1 MIFGVFVSSA
11 GVIAGTSFTVSAA
24 ETQTYGD
31 YNYTVNYD
39 NTVSITLYVGSGTE
53 AVIPSTIDGKKVTSI
68 GNRAFYGC
76 TGLTSVNIPNS
87 VTSIG
92 DWAFSNCTA
101 LTSISIPNGV
111 TSIGDIAFFDCTAL
125 TSINVDINNSTYSS
139 ENGVLF
145 NKNKAKILTYPAG
158 KKGAYTIPNS
168 VISIGDGAFYYC
180 KGLTSITIPNSV
192 TYIHYDAF
200 SGCSALEDVYY
211 TGTEEEWQKI
221 EIYFIIH
228 SYSNPFTEAAI
239 HFNYRNADTEIN
251 AERYRFYFDKTPIVP
266 GDTFIVGA
274 DKLGGNYTGTYYPSP
289 GKVEW
294 VINNRDVIDFI
305 PITGRTVPYYEDSTQ
320 LHLKAK
326 NFGESTLTLKL
337 DGKTVCSETITVTL
351 SDELLGKEY
360 RQYITYSTGLA
371 GFKNAVNLAVEVLG
385 ELSFGDMSGI
395 TGYSFMNADYFGL
408 GIPLG
413 YVYNFIST
421 GELYSRNDD
430 EVLYRLLA
438 NYYGLKEHNNSEF
451 VDHVKNIY
459 NYIAYYKNGLTNAD
473 YIAQLFSNTQF
484 DVGTISKAL
493 EIGGDLFDVAG
504 NLIDYG
510 VSIAIQQKS
519 SGLDISGKM

>member
-92 DWAFSNCTA
+92 DWAF
-101 LTSISIPNGV
+101 
-111 TSIGDIAFFDCTAL
+111 
-125 TSINVDINNSTYSS
+125 
-139 ENGVLF
+139 
-145 NKNKAKILTYPAG
+145 
-158 KKGAYTIPNS
+158 
-168 VISIGDGAFYYC
+168 YYC

-211 TGTEEEWQKI
+211 TVTEEEWQKTI
-221 EIYFIIH
+221 V
-228 SYSNPFTEAAI
+228 SSGNKVLLEALI
-239 HFNYRNADTEIN
+239 HFNYRNVYTEIN
-251 AERYRFYFDKTPIVP
+251 AEQYRFYFDKTLIVP
-266 GDTFIVGA
+266 GDAFIVGA
-274 DKLGGNYTGTYYPSP
+274 DKLGGNYTGTYYPGP

-294 VINNRDVIDFI
+294 VISNRDVIDFI

-320 LHLKAK
+320 IHLKAK

-459 NYIAYYKNGLTNAD
+459 R
-473 YIAQLFSNTQF
+473 
-484 DVGTISKAL
+484 
-493 EIGGDLFDVAG
+493 
-504 NLIDYG
+504 
-510 VSIAIQQKS
+510 
-519 SGLDISGKM
+519 